1 MILPLLSRRISEH
14 VTTQSLNTFFFG
26 KSLADWHCEGTPPL
40 SRAWTTRLENT
51 NLNKREEEQ
60 TFYSNFETSSIF
72 AYGTGF
78 ALEMLIYDADERA
91 TQHVFERWRSSNAS
105 LPWLLWSA
113 RVSLM
118 FEQELELLT
127 DI

>member
-51 NLNKREEEQ
+51 NLNRREEEQ
-60 TFYSNFETSSIF
+60 SFYSNFRTSSIF

-78 ALEMLIYDADERA
+78 ALEMLIYDADERT
-91 TQHVFERWRSSNAS
+91 TQYVCERWRSSNAF
-105 LPWLLWSA
+105 LLWLLWSA
-113 RVSLM
+113 RVSLTL
-118 FEQELELLT
+118 EQNLKLLT